1 MSRKPKVPVIIHAKC
16 FYIANVFVEQNLSE
30 LPVVDVG
37 LKSRAPRP
45 PSGSYHISRMTTCQR
60 PPPALP
66 QRLPPGKPHRR
77 TQSLA
82 AKKRALNEAWLRRL
96 MYENSELKRLL
107 GEMRQQI
114 AAVDAQN
121 LVLSKEISFF
131 NEIIGARDRA
141 APNCSDV

>member
-1 MSRKPKVPVIIHAKC
+1 
-16 FYIANVFVEQNLSE
+16 
-30 LPVVDVG
+30 
-37 LKSRAPRP
+37 
-45 PSGSYHISRMTTCQR
+45 MTTYQC

-66 QRLPPGKPHRR
+66 QKPPSGKPRRR

-82 AKKRALNEAWLRRL
+82 AKKRAAKEAWLRRL

-114 AAVDAQN
+114 AAVDAEN
-121 LVLSKEISFF
+121 LVLSKGISFF

-141 APNCSDV
+141 APTCSDV